1 MSYKTIMAEN
11 MNEFDRIR
19 ESIAR
24 IRAMSNKKSATQG
37 GRLNEDISQ
46 LNNQDFQAEK
56 EAFQQAVPGNVEF
69 GNYVNEKD
77 VIELRGE
84 LKIGGNGQP
93 LKFVFTTKNK
103 DGLYLEC
110 TQFQADTD
118 AIDTVA
124 KLRAYYDVWYG
135 TNLQKL
141 NGSTTNTGATDTSAG
156 GGADAGGGMGG
167 AAPGMPGM

>member
-1 MSYKTIMAEN
+1 

-19 ESIAR
+19 ESLAKL
-24 IRAMSNKKSATQG
+24 RAYGKSSAAPKS
-37 GRLNEDISQ
+37 RYLNEDIAQ

-69 GNYVNEKD
+69 GNYVNDKD

-103 DGLYLEC
+103 DGLYLE
-110 TQFQADTD
+110 TSQFQADSD
-118 AIDTVA
+118 AIDTIA
-124 KLRAYYDVWYG
+124 KLRAYYDMWYG

-141 NGSTTNTGATDTSAG
+141 NGSTTNTGSTDTSAG
-156 GGADAGGGMGG
+156 NDGGMGG
-167 AAPGMPGM
+167 SAPGMPAM

>member
-1 MSYKTIMAEN
+1 

-19 ESIAR
+19 ESLAKM
-24 IRAMSNKKSATQG
+24 RAYGKPSATPKPR
-37 GRLNEDISQ
+37 RLNEDIAQ

-69 GNYVNEKD
+69 GNYVNDKD

-103 DGLYLEC
+103 DGLYLET
-110 TQFQADTD
+110 TQFQADSD
-118 AIDTVA
+118 AIDTIA

-141 NGSTTNTGATDTSAG
+141 NGSTTNTGSTDTSAG
-156 GGADAGGGMGG
+156 GGDAGGGMGG
-167 AAPGMPGM
+167 AAPGIPGL